1 MSPVWKRFTVRHSRE
16 YIQQLLI
23 RWPYIRTKIEE
34 LHSKNVILV
43 GSFFR
48 RSVPAGQPMQPS
60 PQPSHELS
68 LSSHLDQ
75 NHGGHPQ
82 LAVCRTTFLHMSPH
96 HVSSGTHL
104 LVSTLRAPPRSSTGF
119 LLVSMSVPPA
129 KTAPLSSASSP
140 NSADL
145 SPQQDSLWAVF
156 QIEGPKHTD
165 RTDHAD

>member
-48 RSVPAGQPMQPS
+48 PSVPAGQPMQPS

-104 LVSTLRAPPRSSTGF
+104 LVSTLRAPPDPPQAF
-119 LLVSMSVPPA
+119 FWFPCLCLLPKQLLYLLPLVP
-129 KTAPLSSASSP
+129 TV
-140 NSADL
+140 
-145 SPQQDSLWAVF
+145 Q
-156 QIEGPKHTD
+156 T
-165 RTDHAD
+165 